1 MPVTMEQLMDLGSRA
16 APTAAIALPG
26 RPALDPS
33 IPRSLLDEQRSFAA
47 VLARG
52 QSANTMMPQAK
63 AREAAMQLVA
73 VALVQPI
80 LKELRDTNSAAPP
93 FAPTQGEQQF
103 RALMDAELAQ
113 RVVQAARF
121 PLVDRLA
128 QELLDRAERANPTT
142 PEPGAMSGAETG
154 T

>member
-1 MPVTMEQLMDLGSRA
+1 MVHSIPTTPAHGA
-16 APTAAIALPG
+16 GAPPAIAP
-26 RPALDPS
+26 PTFQWEHAPS
-33 IPRSLLDEQRSFAA
+33 LGGLAEEQRSFAA

-52 QSANTMMPQAK
+52 QSANTMTPQAK

-154 T
+154 A